1 MESNLNRFLSPSGKS
16 SSSTSK
22 PRLSSTRKL
31 ASWTRELNMAFK
43 SSPSKSEE
51 TEDMPPSDLSET
63 CLDLELEGPEK
74 IRIKNCTWRIYQV

>member
-1 MESNLNRFLSPSGKS
+1 
-16 SSSTSK
+16 
-22 PRLSSTRKL
+22 
-31 ASWTRELNMAFK
+31 MAFK
-43 SSPSKSEE
+43 SSPSRSEE